1 MSLTLSDRT
10 SKKAEQSV
18 GGKGMACMAQQ
29 LSGVTVRWSPLLPI
43 PWRLTMTQ
51 KQQQRRRHVGVVCS
65 VALQNA
71 KNKERMK
78 LKELFEEAYERC
90 RTSPMDGVSF
100 TLQQFNEALDKYD
113 FNAEVGTKASSFP
126 KLSTLSL
133 VLDFHVGFFV
143 FFEFHTF
150 FS

>member
-1 MSLTLSDRT
+1 
-10 SKKAEQSV
+10 
-18 GGKGMACMAQQ
+18 
-29 LSGVTVRWSPLLPI
+29 
-43 PWRLTMTQ
+43 
-51 KQQQRRRHVGVVCS
+51 
-65 VALQNA
+65 
-71 KNKERMK
+71 MK

-150 FS
+150 FSWRWKWGALEFNFFSTVGIIAESVYEEKFNKK